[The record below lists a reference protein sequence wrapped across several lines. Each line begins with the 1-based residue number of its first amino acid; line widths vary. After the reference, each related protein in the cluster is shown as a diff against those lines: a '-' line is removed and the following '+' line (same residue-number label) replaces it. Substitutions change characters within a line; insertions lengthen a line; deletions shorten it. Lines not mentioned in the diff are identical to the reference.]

1 MDTRTYRLPKA
12 VYYQC
17 IWTVKDMERLQRL
30 SMAADKGFREN
41 EIVFFEVDE
50 DAIDNREVLRQ
61 AKVKLGCI
69 KRALQEVPE
78 EYRRGTIESIV
89 EGLPFSGLAH
99 ENTWR
104 KWRKV
109 FIRHLARELC
119 LI

>member
-1 MDTRTYRLPKA
+1 MDTRTYRMPKA

-17 IWTVKDMERLQRL
+17 MWTVKDIDRLKRL
-30 SMAADKGFREN
+30 AMVADKGFRDN
-41 EIVFFEVDE
+41 EIVFFEADE
-50 DAIDNREVLRQ
+50 DAIDNREVLKQ
-61 AKVKLGCI
+61 ARFKLNCI
-69 KRALQEVPE
+69 KRAIREVPE
-78 EYRRGTIESIV
+78 EYRRGTIDSIV
-89 EGLPFSGLAH
+89 YGVPFSALAH